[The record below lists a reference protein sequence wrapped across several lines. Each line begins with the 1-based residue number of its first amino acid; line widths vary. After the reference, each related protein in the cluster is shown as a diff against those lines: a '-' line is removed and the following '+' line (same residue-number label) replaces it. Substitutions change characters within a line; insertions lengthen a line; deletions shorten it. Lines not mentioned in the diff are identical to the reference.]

1 MHSLSG
7 NFFNSKTKVAFYLY
21 LSVKMRMFVEKNH
34 GIKDQIT
41 TARLIK
47 YLFKYVF
54 L

>member
-7 NFFNSKTKVAFYLY
+7 ISLIVRQKVAFYLY

-47 YLFKYVF
+47 YL
-54 L
+54 